1 MLPSCPHFP
10 FISPLSIP
18 TFSLL
23 LPHPQ
28 ADVNQ
33 GDSDGQTPLYIAA
46 ENNHAAIVDLL
57 ETAGAKK
64 WSYLTAAKDGNVE
77 AIQELIAGGQA
88 DVNQGNKRGQTPLL
102 FAVEKGSTEIA
113 ALLIEA
119 KVRSVCGGGEVKA
132 TTQPHVYEGEEG
144 TNPNGGL
151 A

>member
-88 DVNQGNKRGQTPLL
+88 DVNQGNPIYVATW
-102 FAVEKGSTEIA
+102 KGNTEIV

-119 KVRSVCGGGEVKA
+119 KVRSVCWGRGVKI
-132 TTQPHVYEGEEG
+132 TTQPHI
-144 TNPNGGL
+144 
-151 A
+151 